1 MRYLVT
7 AMSSS
12 TGSRNL
18 VTVVSLLAWLRNLVT
33 EVSLPVFMNLVTEVS
48 LMAGPSR
55 NLVTVTSFAF

>member
-1 MRYLVT
+1 
-7 AMSSS
+7 MSSS